1 MMWADRQGIS
11 KLMTAVKGKHEQ
23 KKIELLSMRH
33 DDVCARD
40 LW

>member
-23 KKIELLSMRH
+23 KNRIAFYET
-33 DDVCARD
+33 
-40 LW
+40 